1 MGSSTLPLMLFAPL
15 ALAAGS
21 AVAADWPSVPVP
33 KDAKGEIVSDDMIYN
48 GLRMRAS
55 RFDVPLPVDKVKAF
69 YREEWGRGM
78 IDTPHRGKSVLGYPT
93 KDAKHY
99 ITVELTQ
106 AGSSTQGQ
114 IGVMELPKK
123 PPAPGSIGAGLA
135 RMPDTTVAEDIVYM
149 DTPSRVR
156 TLSMLNRYS
165 PLQNSDF
172 YARNLSSKGYVR
184 QPAKQPC
191 KAGSSE
197 CVSHYVNGTKRITVA
212 STKSDA
218 GTVVIAVI
226 E

>member
-1 MGSSTLPLMLFAPL
+1 MLFAPL

-21 AVAADWPSVPVP
+21 VVAADWPSVPVP

-55 RFDVPLPVDKVKAF
+55 RFNVPLPVDKVKAF

-106 AGSSTQGQ
+106 TGSSTQGQ

-123 PPAPGSIGAGLA
+123 PLPAGSIGAGFV

-156 TLSMLNRYS
+156 TLSMFNRYS

-172 YARNLSSKGYVR
+172 YARNLTSKGYVR

-191 KAGSSE
+191 KASSSE

-212 STKSDA
+212 STKSNV

>member
-1 MGSSTLPLMLFAPL
+1 MLLAPL

-106 AGSSTQGQ
+106 AGN
-114 IGVMELPKK
+114 
-123 PPAPGSIGAGLA
+123 SI
-135 RMPDTTVAEDIVYM
+135 
-149 DTPSRVR
+149 TPIW
-156 TLSMLNRYS
+156 
-165 PLQNSDF
+165 P
-172 YARNLSSKGYVR
+172 
-184 QPAKQPC
+184 
-191 KAGSSE
+191 
-197 CVSHYVNGTKRITVA
+197 
-212 STKSDA
+212 
-218 GTVVIAVI
+218 
-226 E
+226 

>member
-1 MGSSTLPLMLFAPL
+1 MSRPIFPLMMLASL
-15 ALAAGS
+15 ALTARP
-21 AVAADWPSVPVP
+21 AVAAGWPDVPVP

-48 GLRMRAS
+48 GLHMRAS
-55 RFDVPLPVDKVKAF
+55 RFTVRLPVDKVKAF

-93 KDAKHY
+93 RDAKHY

-106 AGSSTQGQ
+106 TGNSTQGQ

-123 PPAPGSIGAGLA
+123 PPPAGSIGAGFV
-135 RMPDTTVAEDIVYM
+135 RMPDTTVAEDIVYR
-149 DTPSRVR
+149 DTPSPVR

-165 PLQNSDF
+165 PQQNSDF
-172 YARNLSSKGYVR
+172 YARNLASKGYVR
-184 QPAKQPC
+184 EPGKQPC
-191 KAGSSE
+191 KAASSE
-197 CVSHYVNGTKRITVA
+197 CVSHYINGNKRITVA
-212 STKSDA
+212 STRSDA